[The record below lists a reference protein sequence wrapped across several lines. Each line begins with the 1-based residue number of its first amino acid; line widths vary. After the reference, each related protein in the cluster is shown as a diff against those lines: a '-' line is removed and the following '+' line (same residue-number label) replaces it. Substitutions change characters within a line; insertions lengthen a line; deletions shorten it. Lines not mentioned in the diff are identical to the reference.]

1 MWPFS
6 KKQPIFREISRE
18 YLGYK
23 MEPCMGRGGM
33 GTDVDTFSIWAVT
46 LEDVETGKR
55 KVEKQLKLEF

>member
-1 MWPFS
+1 
-6 KKQPIFREISRE
+6 
-18 YLGYK
+18 
-23 MEPCMGRGGM
+23 MGRGGM